1 LCERS
6 GARGAAWAGAFLEH
20 LSEPVQADFQQAV
33 LLLHSFEFPQ
43 AEELF
48 RKVESGDPRCSIA
61 AWGLALAETERQG
74 ADAPAKTLAK
84 GWSELKPWLA
94 RPAGSEREGMY
105 LSAVRGMYE
114 DYEHTAAAVRGTR
127 YLNTMSAIRT
137 RYPGDVNA
145 GLFYALGL
153 EVAAGSG
160 PEGIAQRRRA
170 LAILLPIF
178 KAHPRNPGAAHYI
191 IHSADTPELA
201 RIALPAAREY
211 AAIAPD
217 APHALHMPSHIF
229 NRLGKWRESIAAN
242 LASARVAREWMDA
255 GRGGLGDEQH
265 ALNNL
270 EYAYLQLG
278 DTARA
283 RSIIDQIDTVAHGPG
298 GDPWFSIDARIYLDA
313 ETHAWQDAVGIKPP
327 PASPAEENFDVDWI
341 HAIPQARLGNAAA
354 ARSALEAFRASSDKW
369 AASHG
374 FADVLH
380 LALLEAEAW
389 TLYAE
394 LKPEEAVREF
404 SQAAAFEKAH
414 PVYYADVLPRPAS
427 EMRGEMLLE
436 MGCKDEACTAFRAAL
451 RIPPNTYE
459 SVAGLRLCSLTRSVL
474 SSASLATG
482 TRPR

>member
-1 LCERS
+1 MKCSEIVPHERTHEVRTPMS
-6 GARGAAWAGAFLEH
+6 LPQSRTAAAGAFTILMVCAAVSAQAARLGRAH
-20 LSEPVQADFQQAV
+20 FSNTCNRAVQTDFQQAV

-48 RKVESGDPRCSIA
+48 RKVESADPRCSIA

-94 RPAGSEREGMY
+94 RPAGSERERMY
-105 LSAVRGMYE
+105 VDAVRAMYQ
-114 DYEHTAAAVRGTR
+114 DSSTTSSSIRWSR
-127 YLNTMSAIRT
+127 YLDAMNTIRAS
-137 RYPGDVNA
+137 YPADVNA
-145 GLFYALGL
+145 GMFYALAL
-153 EVAAGSG
+153 AMTAGSG
-160 PEGIAQRRRA
+160 PEGIVQRRRA

-178 KAHPRNPGAAHYI
+178 KAHPHNPGAAHYI

-229 NRLGKWRESIAAN
+229 NRLGKWQESIATN
-242 LASARVAREWMDA
+242 IASVRVAREWMA
-255 GRGGLGDEQH
+255 SGRGGLGDEQH

-283 RSIIDQIDTVAHGPG
+283 RTIIDQIDTLGGGPG
-298 GDPWFSIDARIYLDA
+298 GDPWFSIDARIYFDV
-313 ETHAWQDAVGIKPP
+313 ETHAWQDALAIKPP
-327 PASPAEENFDVDWI
+327 PGSPAEANFDVDWI
-341 HAIPQARLGNAAA
+341 HAIAEAHLGDAAA
-354 ARSALEAFRASSDKW
+354 ARNALEAFRASSDKW

-394 LKPEEAVREF
+394 QKREEAV
-404 SQAAAFEKAH
+404 H
-414 PVYYADVLPRPAS
+414 D
-427 EMRGEMLLE
+427 
-436 MGCKDEACTAFRAAL
+436 
-451 RIPPNTYE
+451 
-459 SVAGLRLCSLTRSVL
+459 LTD
-474 SSASLATG
+474 
-482 TRPR
+482 